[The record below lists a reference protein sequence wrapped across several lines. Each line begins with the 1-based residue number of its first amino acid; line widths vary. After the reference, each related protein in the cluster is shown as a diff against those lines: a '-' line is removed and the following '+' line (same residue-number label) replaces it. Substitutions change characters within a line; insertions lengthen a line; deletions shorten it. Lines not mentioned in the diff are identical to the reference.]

1 MLLSG
6 LPHLSGQ
13 ETTPA
18 AAPVPGAVYEPSAD
32 VRELLAV
39 DDEMRAFFA
48 SRVNRHGHEHEI
60 LHDIVV
66 AILRPGEL
74 GFVYDPEGTYD
85 ARETFRRRR
94 GNCQG
99 FAFLAIAMAREYRLR
114 VAFQDIGT
122 LQIWNRFDRFIATV
136 RHTNVRMIG
145 YGEDYIIDLRPDL
158 GRPTFGNDRYVVKDE
173 RAFAHFYTTAGF
185 FRLVHGDCEGARR
198 LMQRATEVDASS
210 AIVWSNL
217 GNLHLQLGELAPA
230 RASFERS
237 LRIEPKMDDAL
248 TGLVRVLRMQGGAA
262 DLALAAKHER
272 RAQAYRERNPYYV
285 HHLGLQARA
294 RGDAVAAEQLLRRA
308 IRLKKDEPLFHE
320 ELVAL
325 LRGAGREDE
334 ARRAEARLAKV
345 RQELDRIQTYV
356 LP

>member
-1 MLLSG
+1 MLLAAVSPG
-6 LPHLSGQ
+6 PAQ
-13 ETTPA
+13 EAIPPL
-18 AAPVPGAVYEPSAD
+18 AAPDYQPSEDA
-32 VRELLAV
+32 RQLLV
-39 DDEMRAFFA
+39 VNDEMRVFFA
-48 SRVNRHGHEHEI
+48 SRVNREGHEHEI

-85 ARETFRRRR
+85 AREAFRRRR

-99 FAFLAIAMAREYRLR
+99 FAFLAVAMAREYGLQ

-122 LQIWNRFDRFIATV
+122 LQLWNRFDRFIATV

-145 YGEDYIIDLRPDL
+145 AGADYIIDLRPDL
-158 GRPTFGNDRYVVKDE
+158 GRPTFYNDSFVVRDE

-198 LMQRATEVDASS
+198 LMQRATEVDGKS

-217 GNLHLQLGELAPA
+217 GNLHLQLGEAAAA
-230 RASFERS
+230 RTCFERA
-237 LRIEPKMDDAL
+237 LRLDSRMEDAL
-248 TGLVRVLRMQGGAA
+248 TGLVRVLRLQGGPD
-262 DLALAAKHER
+262 DLKLAAKHER
-272 RAQAYRERNPYYV
+272 RAQAYRDRNPYYV
-285 HHLGLQARA
+285 HHLGVEARA
-294 RGDAVAAEQLLRRA
+294 RGDTAAAEELLRKA

-320 ELVAL
+320 ELITL
-325 LRGAGREDE
+325 LRAAGREVD
-334 ARRAEARLAKV
+334 AQRAEVRLAKV
-345 RQELDRIQTYV
+345 RKEMDRVQTYV

>member
-1 MLLSG
+1 LLSAAPF
-6 LPHLSGQ
+6 LPGQ
-13 ETTPA
+13 ETAPGAPA
-18 AAPVPGAVYEPSAD
+18 AAPDFWPSDD
-32 VRELLAV
+32 VRDLLAV

-48 SRVNRHGHEHEI
+48 SRVDRNGHEHEI
-60 LHDIVV
+60 LRDIVV

-99 FAFLAIAMAREYRLR
+99 FAFLAVAMAREYRLH

-122 LQIWNRFDRFIATV
+122 LQLWNRFDRFIASV

-158 GRPTFGNDRYVVKDE
+158 GRPTFANDRFVVKDE

-185 FRLVHGDCEGARR
+185 FRLVHGDAEGARR
-198 LMQRATEVDASS
+198 LMQRATEVDGSS

-230 RASFERS
+230 RDCFERA
-237 LRIEPKMDDAL
+237 LRIDAKMDDAL
-248 TGLVRVLRMQGGAA
+248 TGLVRVLRLQGGPE
-262 DLALAAKHER
+262 DLKLAAKHEH

-285 HHLGLQARA
+285 HHLGVAARE
-294 RGDAVAAEQLLRRA
+294 RGDRAAAEGFLRRA

-320 ELVAL
+320 ELAAL
-325 LRGAGREDE
+325 LRAAGREDE

-345 RQELDRIQTYV
+345 RKELDRIQTYV